1 MFFEYERG
9 QKVGLW
15 VISIDIGL
23 LIGPLVGGFMDLVS
37 AAWIQWLTAV
47 LFAAVLI
54 AELAFLPETL
64 YPRNRML
71 QQMNQT
77 GFHDIDALRQSFPS
91 GSPDAEKGT
100 RKLSASAA
108 NPATVKRTSKLPF
121 INITPVPGLSHP
133 KPWEALTRFLFT
145 WKYMAVSIPIII
157 YCVAWYW
164 WILCVITEIPSAYEN
179 YSPQIQGLFFIGLI
193 LGTLFAEAACSG
205 TLSDVIVRKL
215 AARQGGIRTPEMRLW
230 LLYPAAAFTASKF

>member
-23 LIGPLVGGFMDLVS
+23 LFGPLIGGFMDLVS
-37 AAWIQWLTAV
+37 AAWIQWLTAI
-47 LFAAVLI
+47 LFAAVLV
-54 AELAFLPETL
+54 AEVAFLPETL

-71 QQMNQT
+71 SQMDKM
-77 GFHDIDALRQSFPS
+77 GFHDIEEMRRAS
-91 GSPDAEKGT
+91 
-100 RKLSASAA
+100 LSASADAEKATKKSSLSTA
-108 NPATVKRTSKLPF
+108 NPATVKRTKDLPF
-121 INITPVPGLSHP
+121 INILPVPGLSHP
-133 KPWEALTRFLFT
+133 APWEALTRFLYT
-145 WKYMAVSIPIII
+145 WPYMAVSIPIFI

-164 WILCVITEIPSAYEN
+164 WILCVITEVPSAYIN

-205 TLSDVIVRKL
+205 TLSDWIVRKL
-215 AARQGGIRTPEMRLW
+215 AGKQGGVRTPEMRLW
-230 LLYPAAAFTASKF
+230 LLYPAAIFTASE